1 MYNLKPALIFLNGN
15 YDYRYAE
22 FYKQEIEKGLENQYP
37 LICADAGL
45 KFFHYVNQKYGTQFA
60 PTVLIGDFDSLN
72 EFQIADSIEQFQ
84 ASGTQIVREWIG
96 KVDKDYTDGQL
107 AVIYAIE
114 EFNCSQL
121 IIYGGLPQSNGYE
134 TDHFLG
140 NLKLMRFGF
149 GVFSNKLVKAIS
161 STRSLSEANQGDR
174 IDDTL
179 SVSQNAYRAEM
190 RDVFQ
195 TIHFVVSDLTLERKN
210 EGLQRVS
217 LVAAHPHVNVAS
229 SENLRWALTGLRVDP
244 DMDVNVPN
252 ALRNE
257 FTPDADIATIRLE
270 NPSDPVY
277 VIHNWYSQ

>member
-1 MYNLKPALIFLNGN
+1 MHNMKPALIFLNGN
-15 YDYRYAE
+15 YDFRYPE
-22 FYKQEIEKGLENQYP
+22 FYRQEIEWGLENRYP

-45 KFFHYVNQKYGTQFA
+45 QFFHNVNQTYRTQFA

-72 EFQIADSIEQFQ
+72 EVKIASSIEQFQ
-84 ASGTQIVREWIG
+84 ACGTQIVRAWIG
-96 KVDKDYTDGQL
+96 RVDKDYTDGQL
-107 AVIYAIE
+107 AVTYAIE
-114 EFNCSQL
+114 EFNCTQI

-149 GVFSNKLVKAIS
+149 GVFSKKLVKAIS
-161 STRSLSEANQGDR
+161 STLLLSEANQAVR
-174 IDDTL
+174 KDDTL
-179 SVSQNAYRAEM
+179 SVSRNAYRAEM

-195 TIHFVVSDLTLERKN
+195 SIHFVVSDLTLERKN

-229 SENLRWALTGLRVDP
+229 SENLRWDLTGLRVHP

-252 ALRNE
+252 TLRNE
-257 FTPDADIATIRLE
+257 FTPDADSATIRLA

-277 VIHNWYSQ
+277 VIHNWYS